1 MVPDTLTEG
10 LKMAVSDSVQLSAP
24 GDEVH
29 TAVHLS
35 LFFHGQRLECE
46 DFRFFSN
53 FKRRNKE
60 SLLQIFPRIFLKKFK
75 KI

>member
-35 LFFHGQRLECE
+35 LFFPWSTFGM
-46 DFRFFSN
+46 
-53 FKRRNKE
+53 
-60 SLLQIFPRIFLKKFK
+60 
-75 KI
+75 

>member
-24 GDEVH
+24 GDDVQ

-35 LFFHGQRLECE
+35 LFFMVNVWNVRISDSFQILKEETKYLYCKLFLEY
-46 DFRFFSN
+46 F
-53 FKRRNKE
+53 
-60 SLLQIFPRIFLKKFK
+60 
-75 KI
+75 

>member
-24 GDEVH
+24 GDDVQ

-35 LFFHGQRLECE
+35 LFFFMVNVWNVRISDSFQILKEETKNLYCKVFLEY
-46 DFRFFSN
+46 F
-53 FKRRNKE
+53 
-60 SLLQIFPRIFLKKFK
+60 
-75 KI
+75 

>member
-35 LFFHGQRLECE
+35 LFSWSTFGMFEISDSFQILKE
-46 DFRFFSN
+46 
-53 FKRRNKE
+53 E
-60 SLLQIFPRIFLKKFK
+60 SLLQIFHRIFLKNFK